1 MVEKLTPNTKWYFD
15 MKVGFDYGGVLDTHS
30 NIVQMAVALKYQG
43 HETYL
48 VSAVRIGD
56 NNANRFGQE
65 LEAKFPGAFTEVVV
79 IECPN
84 WDSHPR
90 LKLHALNKRGIE
102 MFFDDR
108 EDTNILLRHHGILG
122 LTVKGLG

>member
-1 MVEKLTPNTKWYFD
+1 
-15 MKVGFDYGGVLDTHS
+15 MKIGFDYGGVLDTHAP
-30 NIVQMAVALKYQG
+30 MAEAARAFKAAG
-43 HETYL
+43 HEVYI

-56 NNANRFGQE
+56 NAADRFTKE
-65 LEAKFPGAFTEVVV
+65 LESVWPELFTEVVV

-90 LKLHALNKRGIE
+90 LKLHAINKRGID

-108 EDTNILLRHHGILG
+108 EDTNILLRHYGVMAFTVHGIG
-122 LTVKGLG
+122 SRPQ

>member
-1 MVEKLTPNTKWYFD
+1 
-15 MKVGFDYGGVLDTHS
+15 MKVGFDYGGVLDTHPHMGL
-30 NIVQMAVALKYQG
+30 IAAVLKAEG
-43 HETYL
+43 HDTYI

-56 NNANRFGQE
+56 NAGNRFAKE
-65 LEAKFPGAFTEVVV
+65 LEAKYPGVFTEVVV

-102 MFFDDR
+102 IFFDDR